1 MKERR
6 IPMQINE
13 VTQQVDLSKRAIK
26 YYEEQ
31 GLLTV
36 KKDSNGYRNYTE
48 KNLTTL
54 KEIAV
59 YRKLGI
65 NISDIK
71 QLLKSKDIQLL
82 ETIYEQKASDLH
94 VQQKQLEALR
104 SYIQDH
110 NVDRIYESVD
120 YQTIA
125 QALQDMIP
133 GFYGYYFMNH
143 FMPYLQIPITT
154 KEQRIAYENIIQF
167 WDNTTIRIPFFMKLM
182 NFIFYRFTP
191 KASME
196 QMVSRM
202 ESQIQQYLNPS
213 EEEYKKLKEQTIRNV
228 KLKNSLFYKYHPIFI
243 SQRKFMKQLQKQGYN
258 DIFIPNMIALS
269 PKYKEYH
276 DALMNINNRICNDLG
291 LFYDSNYNLILKKPN
306 N

>member
-1 MKERR
+1 
-6 IPMQINE
+6 MQINE

-71 QLLKSKDIQLL
+71 QLLKSKDTQLL

-94 VQQKQLEALR
+94 VQQEQLEALR

-154 KEQRIAYENIIQF
+154 KEQQIAYENIIQF
-167 WDNTTIRIPFFMKLM
+167 WDNTTIRIPLFMKLM

-213 EEEYKKLKEQTIRNV
+213 EEEYKKLKEQTLRNV
-228 KLKNSLFYKYHPIFI
+228 KLKNSLFYKYHPVFS

-276 DALMNINNRICNDLG
+276 DALMHINNRICNDLG
-291 LFYDSNYNLILKKPN
+291 LFYDSNYNLVLKK
-306 N
+306 

>member
-1 MKERR
+1 
-6 IPMQINE
+6 MQINE

-48 KNLTTL
+48 ENLTTL

-82 ETIYEQKASDLH
+82 ETIYKQKASDLH

-258 DIFIPNMIALS
+258 DIFIPNMVALS

>member
-6 IPMQINE
+6 VPMQINE

-71 QLLKSKDIQLL
+71 QLLKSKDTQLL

-94 VQQKQLEALR
+94 VQQEQLEALR

-154 KEQRIAYENIIQF
+154 KEQQIAYENIIQF
-167 WDNTTIRIPFFMKLM
+167 WDNTTIRIPLFMKLM

-213 EEEYKKLKEQTIRNV
+213 EKEYKKLKEQTLRNV

-276 DALMNINNRICNDLG
+276 DALMHINNRICNDLG
-291 LFYDSNYNLILKKPN
+291 LFYDSNYNLVLKKQN

>member
-71 QLLKSKDIQLL
+71 QLLKSKDTQLL

-94 VQQKQLEALR
+94 LQQEQLEALR

-213 EEEYKKLKEQTIRNV
+213 EKEYKKLKEQTLRNV

-276 DALMNINNRICNDLG
+276 DALMHINNRICNDLG
-291 LFYDSNYNLILKKPN
+291 LFYDSNYNLILKKQN

>member
-48 KNLTTL
+48 ENLTTL

-154 KEQRIAYENIIQF
+154 KEQQIAYENIIQF

-258 DIFIPNMIALS
+258 DIFIPNIIALS

>member
-48 KNLTTL
+48 ENLTTL

-167 WDNTTIRIPFFMKLM
+167 WDNTTIRIPFFMKLL

>member
-1 MKERR
+1 
-6 IPMQINE
+6 MQINE

-48 KNLTTL
+48 ENLTTL

-82 ETIYEQKASDLH
+82 ETIYKQKASDLH

-196 QMVSRM
+196 QMVFRM

>member
-6 IPMQINE
+6 VPMQINE

-71 QLLKSKDIQLL
+71 QLLKSKDTQLL

-94 VQQKQLEALR
+94 LQQEQLEALR

-154 KEQRIAYENIIQF
+154 KEQQIAYENIIQF
-167 WDNTTIRIPFFMKLM
+167 WDNTTIRIPLFMKLM

-213 EEEYKKLKEQTIRNV
+213 EKEYKKLKEQTLRNV

-276 DALMNINNRICNDLG
+276 DALMHINNRICNDLG
-291 LFYDSNYNLILKKPN
+291 LFYDSNYNLILKKQN

>member
-71 QLLKSKDIQLL
+71 QLLKSKDTQLL

-94 VQQKQLEALR
+94 VQQEQLEALR

-154 KEQRIAYENIIQF
+154 KEQQIAYENIIQF
-167 WDNTTIRIPFFMKLM
+167 WDNTTIRIPLFMKLM

-213 EEEYKKLKEQTIRNV
+213 EEEYKKLKEQTLRNV
-228 KLKNSLFYKYHPIFI
+228 KLKNSLFYKYHPVFS

-276 DALMNINNRICNDLG
+276 DALMHINNRICNDLG
-291 LFYDSNYNLILKKPN
+291 LFYDSNYNLVLKK
-306 N
+306 

>member
-1 MKERR
+1 
-6 IPMQINE
+6 MQINE

-48 KNLTTL
+48 ENLTTL

-191 KASME
+191 K
-196 QMVSRM
+196 
-202 ESQIQQYLNPS
+202 I
-213 EEEYKKLKEQTIRNV
+213 
-228 KLKNSLFYKYHPIFI
+228 
-243 SQRKFMKQLQKQGYN
+243 
-258 DIFIPNMIALS
+258 
-269 PKYKEYH
+269 
-276 DALMNINNRICNDLG
+276 
-291 LFYDSNYNLILKKPN
+291 
-306 N
+306 

>member
-1 MKERR
+1 
-6 IPMQINE
+6 MQINE

-71 QLLKSKDIQLL
+71 QLLKSKDTQLL

-94 VQQKQLEALR
+94 VQQEQLEALR

-154 KEQRIAYENIIQF
+154 KEQQIAYENIIQF
-167 WDNTTIRIPFFMKLM
+167 WDNTTIRIPLFMKLM

-196 QMVSRM
+196 QMVFRM

>member
-48 KNLTTL
+48 ENLTTL

-82 ETIYEQKASDLH
+82 ETIYKQKASDLH

-196 QMVSRM
+196 QMVFRM

-269 PKYKEYH
+269 PKYKDY
-276 DALMNINNRICNDLG
+276 RCP
-291 LFYDSNYNLILKKPN
+291 IL
-306 N
+306 

>member
-1 MKERR
+1 
-6 IPMQINE
+6 MQINE

-196 QMVSRM
+196 QMVFRM

>member
-1 MKERR
+1 
-6 IPMQINE
+6 MQINE

-71 QLLKSKDIQLL
+71 QLLKSKDTQLL

-94 VQQKQLEALR
+94 VQQEQLEALH

-154 KEQRIAYENIIQF
+154 KEQQIAYENIIQF
-167 WDNTTIRIPFFMKLM
+167 WDNTTIRIPLFMKLM

-213 EEEYKKLKEQTIRNV
+213 EEEYKKLKEQTLRNV
-228 KLKNSLFYKYHPIFI
+228 KLKNSLFYKYHPVFS

-276 DALMNINNRICNDLG
+276 DALMHINNRICNDLG
-291 LFYDSNYNLILKKPN
+291 LFYDSNYNLVLKK
-306 N
+306 

>member
-1 MKERR
+1 
-6 IPMQINE
+6 MQINE

-71 QLLKSKDIQLL
+71 QLLKSKDTQLL

-94 VQQKQLEALR
+94 LQQEQLEALR

-154 KEQRIAYENIIQF
+154 KEQQIAYENIIQF
-167 WDNTTIRIPFFMKLM
+167 WDNTTIRIPLFMKLM

-213 EEEYKKLKEQTIRNV
+213 EKEYKKLKEQTLRNV

-276 DALMNINNRICNDLG
+276 DALMHINNRICNDLG
-291 LFYDSNYNLILKKPN
+291 LFYDSNYNLILKKQN